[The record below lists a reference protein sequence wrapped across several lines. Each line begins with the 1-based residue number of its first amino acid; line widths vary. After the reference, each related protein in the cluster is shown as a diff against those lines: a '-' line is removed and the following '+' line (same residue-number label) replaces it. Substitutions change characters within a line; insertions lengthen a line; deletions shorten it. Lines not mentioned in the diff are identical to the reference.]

1 MSVTERPLI
10 WVGTSKKD
18 LLEFPD
24 TARRSVG
31 YALGMAQAGGK
42 HPDAKPWKG
51 EGPGV
56 FEVVAADEGNAFRAV
71 YAVRFVNAVYVLHC
85 FQKKSPSGIRT
96 AASDVNL
103 VGQRLAAAL
112 KHYEEH
118 YAKKS

>member
-1 MSVTERPLI
+1 MSATERPLI

-24 TARRSVG
+24 AARRNVG

-96 AASDVNL
+96 AASDVKL

-118 YAKKS
+118 HAKKS

>member
-10 WVGTSKKD
+10 WVDTSKKD

-24 TARRSVG
+24 AARRNVG
-31 YALGMAQAGGK
+31 YALGMAQTGGK

-96 AASDVNL
+96 AASDVKL

-118 YAKKS
+118 HAKKS